1 MSKITKRNVDFVGNK
16 LKALKLDL
24 TYRPIEVI
32 DSIEALV
39 LCIVGKA
46 IAVEQH
52 DSSIRS
58 PSSIFKLPSVIV
70 LKNLVKYRIKNLHC
84 TRENILNRDKHTC
97 QYCGSQPRGNELTL
111 DHIIPKSRGGKNT
124 WENLVSACKKCNQKK
139 GSRTPREAG
148 MLPINRPARPKYNFL
163 NNVSLVEDV
172 WLNYLWT

>member
-1 MSKITKRNVDFVGNK
+1 MNKITKKNVDFVGNN

-52 DSSIRS
+52 ADAIRS
-58 PSSIFKLPSVIV
+58 PSSIFNLPSVIV
-70 LKNLVKYRIKNLHC
+70 LKNLVKYRIKTIYC
-84 TRENILNRDKHTC
+84 TRENVLSRDNHTC
-97 QYCGSQPRGNELTL
+97 QYCRVRPLGRELTL

-124 WENLVSACKKCNQKK
+124 WKNLITACKKCNQRK
-139 GSRTPREAG
+139 GNRTPKEAG
-148 MLPINRPARPKYNFL
+148 MFLINKPRKPKYDFL

>member
-1 MSKITKRNVDFVGNK
+1 MNKITKKNVDFVGNN

-52 DSSIRS
+52 EGVIRS
-58 PSSIFKLPSVIV
+58 PSSRFNLPSVIV
-70 LKNLVKYRIKNLHC
+70 LRNLVKYRIKTIYC
-84 TRENILNRDKHTC
+84 TRENVLNRDRHAC
-97 QYCGSQPRGNELTL
+97 QYCGVRPLNKELTL
-111 DHIIPKSRGGKNT
+111 DHIVPKSRGGKNT
-124 WENLVSACKKCNQKK
+124 WKNLIAACKKCNQKK
-139 GSRTPREAG
+139 GNRTPKEAD
-148 MLPINRPARPKYNFL
+148 MFPINKPRKPKYNFL

>member
-1 MSKITKRNVDFVGNK
+1 MNKITKKDVNFVGNN

-24 TYRPIEVI
+24 TYRPVAVI

-52 DSSIRS
+52 DSCVRS
-58 PSSIFKLPSVIV
+58 PSSVFKLPSVIV
-70 LKNLVKYRIKNLHC
+70 LKNLVKHRINNLYC
-84 TRENILNRDKHTC
+84 TRENILSRDKYTC
-97 QYCGSQPRGNELTL
+97 QYCGKKPLSKELTL
-111 DHIIPKSRGGKNT
+111 DHVVPKSRGGKNT

-139 GSRTPREAG
+139 GSKTPKEAG
-148 MLPINRPARPKYNFL
+148 MIPINKPHKPKYNFL
-163 NNVSLVEDV
+163 NNVNLVEDV